1 MHEAFLLVSS
11 SKSLD
16 VLQPDRA
23 DHPPNKA
30 DSSGQ
35 AKTAALLFSLRLA
48 GANTRRRVSARGSLL
63 IRTHQI
69 SQTAETSPSYP
80 PQTLARVLLHPVL
93 TGLPEPFSCSLSST
107 GALCRDR
114 RAPWR
119 NSTILFQS
127 GPKGTTKVPSS
138 AAQTETQHQLG
149 SFRGQGREHREV
161 VESTPTLRS
170 LMLASLKRPGP
181 WITDSTTTLSP
192 VMLATDY

>member
-1 MHEAFLLVSS
+1 MSS

-23 DHPPNKA
+23 DRPPNKA

-48 GANTRRRVSARGSLL
+48 GAKRRRRSQGSLL

-69 SQTAETSPSYP
+69 SQTAETSPSGP
-80 PQTLARVLLHPVL
+80 PQTLARVLLHPVP
-93 TGLPEPFSCSLSST
+93 TGLLEPFSCSLSST

-119 NSTILFQS
+119 SSTILFQS
-127 GPKGTTKVPSS
+127 GQKGTTKVPSS

-149 SFRGQGREHREV
+149 FRGQGREHRKV
-161 VESTPTLRS
+161 VESTATLRS
-170 LMLASLKRPGP
+170 LMSASLKRPNP
-181 WITDSTTTLSP
+181 WITESTATLS
-192 VMLATDY
+192 